1 MIASVGRT
9 GAWPQAGR
17 ISALVLLAALARAAI
32 EPMGEGMATAAFA
45 TVLLAGMVLTR
56 PTSPLMGEGWS
67 GGAAYS
73 RWNTGRSLLGGLV
86 VAALIV
92 APGLPAL
99 AGAGAGHASRG
110 LDGWWAW
117 AAVTALVATLEEV
130 AIRGALQGALTRG
143 AGTLPA
149 IAAGA
154 AVFALIHLPR
164 YGLGGLPLDFAV
176 GVALGGLRAVSGR
189 VLPCAVAHTAADWA
203 AWWMA

>member
-9 GAWPQAGR
+9 GAWPQAVR
-17 ISALVLLAALARAAI
+17 LCALILFAALVRSWI
-32 EPMGEGMATAAFA
+32 EPVGEGISTAAFA
-45 TVLLAGMVLTR
+45 MLLLAAATSFPLT
-56 PTSPLMGEGWS
+56 GAGW
-67 GGAAYS
+67 GGDLPGS
-73 RWNTGRSLLGGLV
+73 SWSTRRSLLGGLV

-99 AGAGAGHASRG
+99 AGASAGHASRG

-130 AIRGALQGALTRG
+130 AIRGALQGALTRAAG
-143 AGTLPA
+143 ALPA

-164 YGLGGLPLDFAV
+164 YGLDGLPLDFAV

-189 VLPCAVAHTAADWA
+189 VLPCAVAHAAADWA